1 MIRPQVSSPVQYNDD
16 SKITV
21 IRPYLLYKN
30 DSDILKNKLAK
41 ARKTR
46 KSPDTLGLKKFGPGK
61 LWVEKVWSK
70 NMFIDCLAELDK
82 LQKMILFLLEPL
94 R

>member
-46 KSPDTLGLKKFGPGK
+46 KSPDTLSLKKFGRGMLQVK
-61 LWVEKVWSK
+61 KVWAI
-70 NMFIDCLAELDK
+70 NIFIDFSLNSI
-82 LQKMILFLLEPL
+82 ILGNQIF
-94 R
+94 